1 MGKLSAKSFK
11 GLNLGTR
18 RPRSSLSSR
27 GLLTIDAIRSMVH
40 RQRPDKLAKFS
51 ARTCRKFDLIARPSS
66 LNART
71 IAAVVDNRWSDRLG
85 SSKFEKSFE
94 VWSLILDNRKVER
107 GIIDTSISM
116 VLIVNSII
124 IRKIIEV
131 I

>member
-71 IAAVVDNRWSDRLG
+71 IGGSGGQPVVSDRVNLRKVL
-85 SSKFEKSFE
+85 KFEA
-94 VWSLILDNRKVER
+94 WYW
-107 GIIDTSISM
+107 T
-116 VLIVNSII
+116 
-124 IRKIIEV
+124 IEKLSGG
-131 I
+131 